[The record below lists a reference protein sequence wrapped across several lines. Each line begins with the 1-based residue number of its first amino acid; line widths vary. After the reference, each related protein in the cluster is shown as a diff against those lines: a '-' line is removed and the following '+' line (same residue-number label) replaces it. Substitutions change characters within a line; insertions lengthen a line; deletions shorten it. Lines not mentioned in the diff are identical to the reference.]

1 MINLVGFVWGPD
13 GQKCFLWVLLGF
25 VVWGSEKLFLGVLH
39 KLKFKKKKNIQTM
52 IHRKKSLKKLFFMK
66 GQTNVPKKSKGFSLG
81 LGFQFFEYLGFGF
94 GFKYFANLSQISN

>member
-39 KLKFKKKKNIQTM
+39 KLKFKKK
-52 IHRKKSLKKLFFMK
+52 RKDSNYDSSKKK
-66 GQTNVPKKSKGFSLG
+66 PKKIIFYEGADKCT
-81 LGFQFFEYLGFGF
+81 
-94 GFKYFANLSQISN
+94 